1 MSKKISFFTLIFAPL
16 LSFGQMQID
25 SFDSA
30 PADSNY
36 WGYEISENADSTLS
50 YVNVSYI
57 TDQVAE
63 GTGAMQLEYSG
74 HNSESWGGYAK
85 IQHMARHADD
95 GGPGGDG
102 PMIGGEWKLAPVEG
116 ALKVGPSPDD
126 GSWWQNSADDVTT
139 RACLFDDVYHFGP
152 DGSFQNILGDQTWL
166 EAWQEGVDADGCG
179 APVAPHDGSANATYF
194 VDDEANTITLN
205 GVGAYMGIAKA
216 ITDGELAAGSE
227 VPASRTYTIHPT
239 EDGHLKLSISTGG
252 GYWTFLFVHIPP
264 AMELAGTWKLAP
276 VEGAF
281 KVGPN
286 PDDGSWWQNSVADLT
301 TRACLFDD
309 EYVFNADGSF
319 QNVLGADTWLETWQ
333 GVTAEACGAPVAP
346 HDGSAAATYSHDAS
360 ANTLTITGLG
370 AYLGIAKAITGG
382 ELSVEGTAVP
392 ESRTFDVHPTD
403 DGSLK
408 LSISTGGGYWTFTFV
423 KEPEGFQLA
432 GSWKLAPIEGA
443 MKVGPNQDDG
453 SWWQNSAGDVTTR
466 ACLFDDEYVFN
477 ADGSFQNVLGADT
490 WLETWQGVTAEA
502 CGAPVAPHDGS
513 AAATYSHDAS
523 ANTLTITGLGAYLG
537 IAKAI
542 TGGEL
547 SVEGT
552 AVPESR
558 TFDVHPTDDGSLKL
572 SISTGGGYW
581 TFTFVKETPSQQF
594 VDVDTDPYTPDAV
607 FTMRPD
613 HGEVWDW
620 SGYDSVSFKY
630 YNSVPA
636 SEANRIHLR
645 LNISDYA
652 GVDADY
658 TGLGEYYY
666 SFHYI
671 LDSEPGWNTVT
682 MPLVRNDDWNGG
694 GLNLTGWAGDADNY
708 EFDAHAVGGFHL
720 EFSIGGGGEGDHVGG
735 TVILDDFKLV
745 GYKGVDL
752 VIFNGMGTPPGWGN
766 PFTWGGSQMFVTE
779 GGGYIPGTN
788 ALTYVQQDAWT
799 GGGFNIAPP
808 VDLHSGNEWLSD
820 SISFWM
826 HSEAD
831 APQLRLQFESG
842 DNGKVGGN
850 FTPVAAGGW
859 NHYKY
864 ALKDF
869 AYVDNTSDFDTSAI
883 TVFQILSEGNGAA
896 GRTFHFDNMWTGTP
910 DIDVVAPVAPE
921 NVSGIP
927 GANFNLVTWTDI
939 DGEEGEMYDVF
950 ASMNPITEIGV
961 PGVEPIA
968 SNVIEGAQTATHY
981 LVAPLEDMNVT
992 YYYAVVCVDAAGN
1005 VGAPGVTSSP
1015 VTNEAKGIPTISLD
1029 VPSNFV
1035 ADGDLSEWTN
1045 SGIMPFI
1052 INPST
1057 GGVWASVD
1065 DEADLNGTVYLA
1077 IDDDYIYFAADVIDD
1092 DYHFGE
1098 GNWWDQDALQ
1108 LFMGLYDSRGPKH
1121 NSIKRGDEPDYIFYA
1136 NENTLQLDNPGNV
1149 SIGNSDEEHYHFE
1162 MFDPDYVVEGKI
1174 SLDTLAVLSGDPRF
1188 HPVNGMK
1195 IPLDIYFHDNDNGTW
1210 EGNIGYSTL
1219 ATDQQ
1224 WNNPQEWSFTWIGDQ
1239 ATILSNDNEAPIAPE
1254 VFALYQN
1261 YPNPFNPVTNIKFSL
1276 PENQKVSLGIYSV
1289 TGRLVETLVNENRV
1303 AGFHTIQWN
1312 AGRHASGVYFYRLDA
1327 GVNSKTQKMI
1337 LLK

>member
-286 PDDGSWWQNSVADLT
+286 PDDGSWWQNSVADL
-301 TRACLFDD
+301 
-309 EYVFNADGSF
+309 
-319 QNVLGADTWLETWQ
+319 
-333 GVTAEACGAPVAP
+333 
-346 HDGSAAATYSHDAS
+346 
-360 ANTLTITGLG
+360 
-370 AYLGIAKAITGG
+370 
-382 ELSVEGTAVP
+382 
-392 ESRTFDVHPTD
+392 
-403 DGSLK
+403 
-408 LSISTGGGYWTFTFV
+408 
-423 KEPEGFQLA
+423 
-432 GSWKLAPIEGA
+432 
-443 MKVGPNQDDG
+443 
-453 SWWQNSAGDVTTR
+453 TTR

>member
-85 IQHMARHADD
+85 IQHMARHADE

-346 HDGSAAATYSHDAS
+346 HDGSAAATYVHDAS
-360 ANTLTITGLG
+360 ANTLTI
-370 AYLGIAKAITGG
+370 
-382 ELSVEGTAVP
+382 
-392 ESRTFDVHPTD
+392 
-403 DGSLK
+403 
-408 LSISTGGGYWTFTFV
+408 
-423 KEPEGFQLA
+423 
-432 GSWKLAPIEGA
+432 
-443 MKVGPNQDDG
+443 N
-453 SWWQNSAGDVTTR
+453 
-466 ACLFDDEYVFN
+466 
-477 ADGSFQNVLGADT
+477 
-490 WLETWQGVTAEA
+490 
-502 CGAPVAPHDGS
+502 
-513 AAATYSHDAS
+513 
-523 ANTLTITGLGAYLG
+523 GLGAYLG

-939 DGEEGEMYDVF
+939 DGGEGEMYDVF

>member
-333 GVTAEACGAPVAP
+333 GVTADGCGAPVAP
-346 HDGSAAATYSHDAS
+346 HDGSASATY
-360 ANTLTITGLG
+360 
-370 AYLGIAKAITGG
+370 
-382 ELSVEGTAVP
+382 V
-392 ESRTFDVHPTD
+392 
-403 DGSLK
+403 
-408 LSISTGGGYWTFTFV
+408 
-423 KEPEGFQLA
+423 
-432 GSWKLAPIEGA
+432 
-443 MKVGPNQDDG
+443 
-453 SWWQNSAGDVTTR
+453 
-466 ACLFDDEYVFN
+466 
-477 ADGSFQNVLGADT
+477 
-490 WLETWQGVTAEA
+490 
-502 CGAPVAPHDGS
+502 
-513 AAATYSHDAS
+513 HDAS

>member
-1 MSKKISFFTLIFAPL
+1 MADIVFSGPFGGAEVDTATMTYTTPTGAEGWAGFANEDISVYPFSFPNGGSISFMGSTAGTDASVHFRFEYNPYPDVDPSYNTDAVTVSGTDPMEYVVDIPSQGENTFSSFLLYVNTLDAPVTL
-16 LSFGQMQID
+16 TNVHVHVNP
-25 SFDSA
+25 A
-30 PADSNY
+30 PSLIQNNQLAEKTIQQTFESTF
-36 WGYEISENADSTLS
+36 EENATTIFS
-50 YVNVSYI
+50 
-57 TDQVAE
+57 
-63 GTGAMQLEYSG
+63 MQRE
-74 HNSESWGGYAK
+74 H
-85 IQHMARHADD
+85 
-95 GGPGGDG
+95 
-102 PMIGGEWKLAPVEG
+102 
-116 ALKVGPSPDD
+116 
-126 GSWWQNSADDVTT
+126 
-139 RACLFDDVYHFGP
+139 
-152 DGSFQNILGDQTWL
+152 
-166 EAWQEGVDADGCG
+166 
-179 APVAPHDGSANATYF
+179 
-194 VDDEANTITLN
+194 
-205 GVGAYMGIAKA
+205 
-216 ITDGELAAGSE
+216 GEL
-227 VPASRTYTIHPT
+227 
-239 EDGHLKLSISTGG
+239 
-252 GYWTFLFVHIPP
+252 
-264 AMELAGTWKLAP
+264 
-276 VEGAF
+276 
-281 KVGPN
+281 
-286 PDDGSWWQNSVADLT
+286 
-301 TRACLFDD
+301 
-309 EYVFNADGSF
+309 
-319 QNVLGADTWLETWQ
+319 
-333 GVTAEACGAPVAP
+333 
-346 HDGSAAATYSHDAS
+346 
-360 ANTLTITGLG
+360 
-370 AYLGIAKAITGG
+370 
-382 ELSVEGTAVP
+382 
-392 ESRTFDVHPTD
+392 
-403 DGSLK
+403 
-408 LSISTGGGYWTFTFV
+408 
-423 KEPEGFQLA
+423 
-432 GSWKLAPIEGA
+432 
-443 MKVGPNQDDG
+443 
-453 SWWQNSAGDVTTR
+453 
-466 ACLFDDEYVFN
+466 
-477 ADGSFQNVLGADT
+477 
-490 WLETWQGVTAEA
+490 
-502 CGAPVAPHDGS
+502 
-513 AAATYSHDAS
+513 
-523 ANTLTITGLGAYLG
+523 
-537 IAKAI
+537 
-542 TGGEL
+542 
-547 SVEGT
+547 
-552 AVPESR
+552 
-558 TFDVHPTDDGSLKL
+558 
-572 SISTGGGYW
+572 
-581 TFTFVKETPSQQF
+581 
-594 VDVDTDPYTPDAV
+594 
-607 FTMRPD
+607 
-613 HGEVWDW
+613 WDW
-620 SGYDSVSFKY
+620 SMYDSISFQY
-630 YNSVPA
+630 YNSIPA

-652 GVDADY
+652 GVDDDY
-658 TGLGEYYY
+658 SGLGEYYY

-708 EFDAHAVGGFHL
+708 EFDAHAIGGFHL
-720 EFSIGGGGEGDHVGG
+720 EFSIGGGGEGDHVSG
-735 TVILDDFKLV
+735 TVIIDDFKLV
-745 GYKGVDL
+745 GYKGIDL
-752 VIFNGMGTPPGWGN
+752 VIFNGMGTPPGWGS
-766 PFTWGGSQMFVTE
+766 PFAWGGAQMFITE

-799 GGGFNIAPP
+799 GGGFNMAPP
-808 VDLHSGNEWLSD
+808 VDLHSGGEWLSD

-826 HSEAD
+826 HSEPD
-831 APQLRLQFESG
+831 APQLRLQFEG
-842 DNGKVGGN
+842 GTGKVGAN

-859 NHYKY
+859 NHYKH

-869 AYVDNTSDFDTSAI
+869 AYVDNTTDLDTSAI

-992 YYYAVVCVDAAGN
+992 YYYAVVCIDAAGN

-1015 VTNEAKGIPTISLD
+1015 ITNEAKGIPTISLD

-1108 LFMGLYDSRGPKH
+1108 LFFGLYDSRGPKH
-1121 NSIKRGDEPDYIFYA
+1121 NSIKRGDEPDYIVYA

-1174 SLDTLAVLSGDPRF
+1174 SLDTLAQLSGDPRF
-1188 HPVNGMK
+1188 TPVNGMK